1 MQHLSE
7 FKTLFL
13 SLLLVFQFGSVAADQ
28 ASSSKETTYPA
39 ALENR
44 PVRMACNVFPPQKI
58 ALPSETD
65 FPGYDLELIQAA
77 FLSQGL
83 TTEFGFFP
91 WKRAYLLVKSGDY
104 DGLCSCSWLPE
115 REQDFLYSQEMGRV
129 AKGVFTLDE
138 QSYAQLSD
146 LRGKSVGVVSGYN
159 LEDELRAAGV
169 FNIQSVISDD
179 LLFNLLSYR
188 RVDVIYSYESTIRA
202 LMKNQQRVGV
212 IKYSELERAPY
223 YMCVTRDGKHSGA
236 ILHKF
241 NRGLQVLRDS
251 ERYEQIIQRYLSR

>member
-1 MQHLSE
+1 MYHLSVI
-7 FKTLFL
+7 KALFL
-13 SLLLVFQFGSVAADQ
+13 SLMFLFGSVAADQ
-28 ASSSKETTYPA
+28 VSPITENTDSN
-39 ALENR
+39 ALESR

-77 FLSQGL
+77 FLAQGL

-91 WKRAYLLVKSGDY
+91 WKRAYLLVKSGEY

-115 REQDFLYSQEMGRV
+115 READFLYSQEMGRV
-129 AKGVFTLDE
+129 AKGIFSLDL

-159 LEDELRAAGV
+159 LEDELRSAGV

-188 RVDVIYSYESTIRA
+188 RVEVIYSYESTIRA
-202 LMKNQQRVGV
+202 LMKKQQSDEV
-212 IKYSELERAPY
+212 INYSELESAPY
-223 YMCVTRDGKHSGA
+223 YLCVTRAGKDSGA

-251 ERYEQIIQRYLSR
+251 GRYEQIIQRYLSR